1 MTKRRLGNE
10 IDELSDEVLGNL
22 DPERRL
28 QLMLEA
34 KAEGNNQWTEQL
46 IESCPQHN
54 YVATDHA
61 FTDRM
66 RIARRMI
73 ERAVYELHTTYLQYT
88 YLQQQQRYTWLLD
101 YERDEELAD
110 EELDRVDERAD
121 TLQVLFAELYTSYHA
136 HRRFAT
142 EILDVDLETWIALHP
157 EGPIVF
163 EVVSERIENKGK
175 IELVEFHLAELLD
188 EGDEGSE
195 ETNPDRTTADEELV
209 PIEDITDVRYEVL
222 VSVWEENISE

>member
-1 MTKRRLGNE
+1 MSKRRLDNE
-10 IDELSDEVLGNL
+10 IDKLSDEVLGDI

-28 QLMLEA
+28 QLVLEA
-34 KAEGNNQWTEQL
+34 KAEGNNHWTEHL

-54 YVATDHA
+54 YVATDHV

-101 YERDEELAD
+101 YERDEELSD
-110 EELDRVDERAD
+110 EELNRVGERAD
-121 TLQVLFAELYTSYHA
+121 TLQELFAELYTSYHA

-142 EILDVDLETWIALHP
+142 EILDVDFETWIALHP
-157 EGPIVF
+157 EGTTVF
-163 EVVSERIENKGK
+163 EVVSERINSEGT
-175 IELVEFHLAELLD
+175 IELVEAHLAELLD
-188 EGDEGSE
+188 ERDK
-195 ETNPDRTTADEELV
+195 ETNPDRTTADQEPVAL
-209 PIEDITDVRYEVL
+209 EDITDVRYEIL
-222 VSVWEENISE
+222 VSAWEENISE